1 MPVNV
6 REKYSVDNVVNLIRK
21 GGIEHSRAKDLLIK
35 AYSKYFYSEIK
46 NTINYTEFED
56 IFIDALNSF
65 SENVARSEIIINNSK
80 AYFKK
85 IYTNKLYKYIE
96 TKKKKNKTIKTVVE
110 EYSLS
115 EDFGLDHTNKYVKL
129 VFKLLDEIPEH
140 CRNLILMK
148 YYEGKSHNEI
158 ADLLGITV
166 ASSKAEL
173 SRCKKGLLK
182 MIKKRLNDHE

>member
-1 MPVNV
+1 MPENV

-21 GGIEHSRAKDLLIK
+21 GGIEHSRAKDILIK

-46 NTINYTEFED
+46 NIINYTEFED
-56 IFIDALNSF
+56 VFIDALNSF
-65 SENVARSEIIINNSK
+65 SESVTAGDIIIKSSK

-85 IYTNKLYKYIE
+85 IYKNKLYKYIE
-96 TKKKKNKTIKTVVE
+96 AKKKENKTIKTVVE
-110 EYSLS
+110 EHSLS
-115 EDFGLDHTNKYVKL
+115 GNLGLDHTNKRVKL
-129 VFKLLDEIPEH
+129 VFKLLHEIPEH

-182 MIKKRLNDHE
+182 RIKERLKDYE